1 MAQLSVLARRV
12 IEAFAGNAGI
22 AARPA
27 PDFSYGFE
35 FAERGTLS
43 IMAAEDSQRIIV
55 CLSRRPRRMAAM
67 MLKELLDIAGYDPFS
82 GSMVH
87 AGLAPDGAIALAIDM
102 DEARF
107 DLQSLDEALTRL
119 DELHRSLS

>member
-1 MAQLSVLARRV
+1 MAQLSVMARRV

-22 AARPA
+22 AAQPA

-43 IMAAEDSQRIIV
+43 IMAAEDGQRIIV
-55 CLSRRPRRMAAM
+55 CLSRKPRRTGITL
-67 MLKELLDIAGYDPFS
+67 LKDLFDIAGYDPFS

-87 AGLAPDGAIALAIDM
+87 AGLAPDGALALAIDM
-102 DEARF
+102 DEPRF

-119 DELHRSLS
+119 DELHRSIS